1 MCENLVMKYF
11 VFDYCSQG
19 VRELLC
25 CNEKN
30 SSLSK
35 VMTLQSHNL
44 SRFKFNIGQCYLR
57 SFTKTNTTFF
67 CLG

>member
-25 CNEKN
+25 CNEK
-30 SSLSK
+30 
-35 VMTLQSHNL
+35 
-44 SRFKFNIGQCYLR
+44 KFFSAKSDDFAIP
-57 SFTKTNTTFF
+57 
-67 CLG
+67 